1 MSAIPL
7 HTEVDPV
14 RTLLVLGPQITAL
27 CLSEKRDV
35 SSTPAFLCYQSI
47 VESGIQRA
55 LELDTFSRNE
65 ARERRGQL
73 LQNAYELEPAFAAHK
88 VTETLHEHNHH
99 ESWIKEVF
107 QHAKE
112 LSLTGDSSTLQHLSA
127 LRREGVRLIYTHY
140 DDLLARAL
148 KLPVVLLDDE
158 EGVRKWSQGFPAL
171 LHLHGVYSRPQ
182 SLKLDC
188 LCYESAVGRSKS
200 ACIVREQFQSRMVIF
215 AGYDRP
221 FTDPFLPKL
230 LKSFATPHTM
240 PTTLPLLLSATNEVA
255 SSSTND
261 LVALLIEE
269 PLNLRSLV
277 RVSEKPLGVGKITI
291 LFHSKITVLIL
302 HVYAASSYPPSYPP
316 LYH

>member
-27 CLSEKRDV
+27 CLSEKRD
-35 SSTPAFLCYQSI
+35 SPSTPAFLCYQSI

-65 ARERRGQL
+65 ARDRRGQL

-88 VTETLHEHNHH
+88 VTETLCEHNHH

-107 QHAKE
+107 HHVKD
-112 LSLTGDSSTLQHLSA
+112 LHFTGDSSPTLQHLSA

-188 LCYESAVGRSKS
+188 LCYELAVGGGKP
-200 ACIVREQFQSRMVIF
+200 AYIVREQFQSRMVIF

-240 PTTLPLLLSATNEVA
+240 PTTLPLLLSGTNEI
-255 SSSTND
+255 SSSSIND
-261 LVALLIEE
+261 LVTLLIEE

-277 RVSEKPLGVGKITI
+277 RVSERPLGVGK
-291 LFHSKITVLIL
+291 S
-302 HVYAASSYPPSYPP
+302 
-316 LYH
+316 